1 MRRRNATFL
10 ADLGDFAAIFGR
22 LLCDFCIIFA
32 LFLRDFCVIFLWSAR
47 ARKVEPVRLFKV
59 LQVVSNS
66 REFSRV
72 FVLLVCF
79 AR

>member
-1 MRRRNATFL
+1 M
-10 ADLGDFAAIFGR
+10 
-22 LLCDFCIIFA
+22 
-32 LFLRDFCVIFLWSAR
+32 IFLWSAR